1 LVYYKE
7 NLSRCTFTQ
16 TSNSVQ
22 LVQSDSHE
30 HHKAEATTG
39 LYSTLLQK
47 D

>member
-1 LVYYKE
+1 MFIYIASGVK
-7 NLSRCTFTQ
+7 
-16 TSNSVQ
+16 SVQ

-47 D
+47 V